1 MKLKKKFKIPKYAPG
16 GYMTTGDT
24 VQLADSNMLQGY
36 DSGLS
41 SIPDYSQQQ
50 TGMSTDAKVGMA
62 GGIMGGIGSATPSK
76 VELTAEQQG
85 LEKGKDQLA
94 QSNPFI
100 GMFRGIEKMANGIGG
115 AIGGKK
121 GEETMRSIT
130 DPFQNGLGSIHNKN
144 LTAGQKALQFLPF
157 GNFALPEMDKRFDKQ
172 FETKNKG
179 SNLNFGNVVE
189 MALGGLVTNSSSKD
203 FKQFNTESH
212 EEGGQ
217 FIDKNKNPTNDQSK
231 AVAEI
236 EKKENSYKDYI
247 FSDTLL
253 YKNDWTFAKQAD
265 KINRKY
271 KDRED
276 VISKNSLDI
285 ELTELMKK
293 NEKQRQL
300 AEEQNQNLLAQVQE
314 FALGGMLN
322 KRRNVNSFNDMMDNS
337 FYSPDGKFFTS
348 QEQYQKFQDLNYP
361 QENIS
366 NLNPI
371 INNYG
376 KIKFKKNN
384 FQFKNGGKVDPI
396 YTDNPKDKRLQAYND
411 SLSLYKLGIEGNKLL
426 NNPSTTEDIWKK
438 YVNQFYNTD
447 GTINKNN
454 KYNQA
459 GTRLTKLNGKPVI
472 PEKISNERNFGN
484 GYTGDMQMY
493 KKPVQPIIYKKKEEV
508 KVPIPKKK
516 FAFPDEQEGNE
527 ESYQAWRKTLPKNLQ
542 YEGDYDLKGFYKDN
556 PNFKAE
562 DKNQHLTDKYKLP
575 NHPTFS
581 VESKYYKEGMPA
593 GKWEG
598 DNYVPINR
606 GNPLPDYLTQTVKTP
621 NGMKIYKRKDTNST
635 WIEQFDK
642 GGSIKT
648 PNPRNI
654 KSIEYQEWLKKV
666 PEEYR
671 NEQNYYT
678 GDLLDNK
685 IVPTNKDIGTLDNY
699 KTGEKLREDYI
710 KKGIFLPRSQSG
722 LIDKFSYPFFEMN
735 DKMKMGGKIKK
746 YETGG
751 KLDPSDPDYF
761 TKLMQQNNILNYG
774 NIGPVEDR
782 SNLGPLNKS
791 KFNTTTNDNSEAKS
805 DYEFYKPGQVGTPI
819 VKGVDGKNKPSALE
833 IAGYGI
839 KGAELLGHAIQAFKK
854 PDLVNP
860 VYNPEENAI
869 KGIMKNRS
877 VDVQSIL
884 NELDLQEAGAKQNIA
899 NNSTSV
905 GVMQAN
911 LQKLNANNVNAIA
924 KTKFDESLQ
933 NNQYRADEAQVLN
946 NLGQQKVVAQ
956 NYAEDL
962 NARAKGNVQNQ
973 RDKFLKESIGGLGDF
988 LLKKDYVN
996 KENQF
1001 QENILKAKG
1010 INFGPTSYKTWN
1022 KAGINIVEFAGELES
1037 ESDKAKRETLKAEN
1051 KKKYLAAGGTEASW
1065 NAEIHELENKYL
1077 TK

>member
-1 MKLKKKFKIPKYAPG
+1 MEKKDIDNILKTNKKLDWVKRLYEKDTPSIVLPGQEYPSTHYMESSDNLVYPTIIRNADGKLEYLGNKARDYAIKTNTAIKLNTEEDAAWFGKNYKQGTDVLKEFKLGGNIMKKKKFKIPKYAPG

-62 GGIMGGIGSATPSK
+62 GGIMGGIGSAMPSK

-144 LTAGQKALQFLPF
+144 LTPGQKALQFLPF
-157 GNFALPEMDKRFDKQ
+157 GNFALPEMDGRFDKQ
-172 FETKNKG
+172 FETKNAG

-217 FIDKNKNPTNDQSK
+217 FIDKNKNPTNDQNK

-253 YKNDWTFAKQAD
+253 HKNEITFAKQAD

-300 AEEQNQNLLAQVQE
+300 AEEQNQQLLANVMR
-314 FALGGMLN
+314 FGG
-322 KRRNVNSFNDMMDNS
+322 D
-337 FYSPDGKFFTS
+337 
-348 QEQYQKFQDLNYP
+348 
-361 QENIS
+361 
-366 NLNPI
+366 
-371 INNYG
+371 
-376 KIKFKKNN
+376 IKE
-384 FQFKNGGKVDPI
+384 FKNGGKVVDPI

-411 SLSLYKLGIEGNKLL
+411 SLSAYNLTQTRLKQALNKGEINDGKGNNIPVFSVADRQYLDRKKAINTDFEKYKKLGLNISKKDIEDEYRNV
-426 NNPSTTEDIWKK
+426 DYKK
-438 YVNQFYNTD
+438 GQVKDDAIGYYRFKHKNDD
-447 GTINKNN
+447 GT
-454 KYNQA
+454 
-459 GTRLTKLNGKPVI
+459 
-472 PEKISNERNFGN
+472 
-484 GYTGDMQMY
+484 YTLADY
-493 KKPVQPIIYKKKEEV
+493 KKPVQPVIYKKKEEV

-516 FAFPDEQEGNE
+516 FNFPDEQQSNIVDEN
-527 ESYQAWRKTLPKNLQ
+527 
-542 YEGDYDLKGFYKDN
+542 YK
-556 PNFKAE
+556 
-562 DKNQHLTDKYKLP
+562 
-575 NHPTFS
+575 
-581 VESKYYKEGMPA
+581 
-593 GKWEG
+593 
-598 DNYVPINR
+598 VPEQ
-606 GNPLPDYLTQTVKTP
+606 GQGYPLPDYLTQTVKTP
-621 NGMKIYKRKDTNST
+621 NGMKIYKRKDNKSA
-635 WIEQFDK
+635 WVEQYK
-642 GGSIKT
+642 NGGI
-648 PNPRNI
+648 
-654 KSIEYQEWLKKV
+654 
-666 PEEYR
+666 
-671 NEQNYYT
+671 
-678 GDLLDNK
+678 
-685 IVPTNKDIGTLDNY
+685 
-699 KTGEKLREDYI
+699 
-710 KKGIFLPRSQSG
+710 
-722 LIDKFSYPFFEMN
+722 
-735 DKMKMGGKIKK
+735 IKK
-746 YETGG
+746 YSPGG
-751 KLDPSDPDYF
+751 PLDPDYF
-761 TKLMQQNNILNYG
+761 TKLMQQQGVINYG
-774 NIGPVEDR
+774 NTGPIEDR
-782 SNLGPLNKS
+782 SYLGPVNKIQQQIS
-791 KFNTTTNDNSEAKS
+791 NYPTINKPLFDYTDPIFHPQQDVNGIDIEPANDNYGA
-805 DYEFYKPGQVGTPI
+805 GI
-819 VKGVDGKNKPSALE
+819 GVDNSVKQSKTITSKNKPSALE

-869 KGIMKNRS
+869 KSIMKNRS

-911 LQKLNANNVNAIA
+911 LQKLNANNVNAIT
-924 KTKFDESLQ
+924 KTKFDEQLQ
-933 NNQYRADEAQVLN
+933 NNQYRADEATVLGS
-946 NLGQQKVVAQ
+946 LGQQKVAAQ

-996 KENQF
+996 KENAF
-1001 QENILKAKG
+1001 QANILNAKG
-1010 INFGPTSYKTWN
+1010 INFTATDYKNWN
-1022 KAGINIVEFAGELES
+1022 KAGIDIVKFDGELES
-1037 ESDKAKRETLKAEN
+1037 ETDTAKRKELMDKNLQKIIDSGVSKSEAELMLNPLK
-1051 KKKYLAAGGTEASW
+1051 
-1065 NAEIHELENKYL
+1065 NKYIN
-1077 TK
+1077 